1 MASKPLFSFCRRGTS
16 RALPRLGVWTWKIDD
31 TQKLR
36 HSMDMLCKAIM
47 GLHRAVL
54 IAAFSIAL
62 IATGFAHRMP
72 SPQDEALAFALAN
85 GAALADFCGD
95 KTGAG
100 SKGGAD
106 CLACQIAG
114 SADLPVATG
123 ALIDL
128 ELAFV
133 ATVVAPRE
141 DQALRR
147 ILDPAHS
154 PQGPPA
160 A

>member
-1 MASKPLFSFCRRGTS
+1 M
-16 RALPRLGVWTWKIDD
+16 WKIDD

-36 HSMDMLCKAIM
+36 HSMDMLRRAII

-54 IAAFSIAL
+54 IGAFAVAL

-95 KTGAG
+95 ETVAG
-100 SKGGAD
+100 SKGGAH

-114 SADLPVATG
+114 SADLPIATG

-133 ATVVAPRE
+133 ATVIAPRE
-141 DQALRR
+141 DRVLQR